1 MKKKEM
7 VAAICRVW
15 DCEYDSSLERSSKAE
30 LQGYLNR
37 YSNMQAIRSMDLR
50 TREEK
55 L

>member
-1 MKKKEM
+1 MTKREM
-7 VAAICRVW
+7 IAAVCKAW

-37 YSNMQAIRSMDLR
+37 YSNMKAIQAMDLR